1 MFLRTKE
8 VKGNS
13 YLYAVEN
20 KWRKTKGVKQKVKKY
35 LGRVH
40 TFRESKKKVEF
51 EEYLDNNESDRIVS
65 DLVRWELYKKGFSLE
80 EDGSM
85 KRKKLMINA
94 NKKRNVLEYNGR
106 PFSIKSGEGF
116 LNNFS
121 INAIM
126 RYKLNVGGEWEGDID
141 KRKVGMKL
149 ARMFVDGGIKVPKN
163 VFVSLFEKK
172 FLD

>member
-20 KWRKTKGVKQKVKKY
+20 TWKKKKGVKQKVKKY

-51 EEYLDNNESDRIVS
+51 EEFLDLHYNFKFEEYLENNEPDRIVS

-80 EDGSM
+80 KDGRM
-85 KRKKLMINA
+85 KKRKLIVNTN
-94 NKKRNVLEYNGR
+94 NKRKVFSYNGK
-106 PFSIKSGEGF
+106 PFSIKSSEGF
-116 LNNFS
+116 LNNLSIFLFS
-121 INAIM
+121 
-126 RYKLNVGGEWEGDID
+126 
-141 KRKVGMKL
+141 
-149 ARMFVDGGIKVPKN
+149 F
-163 VFVSLFEKK
+163 
-172 FLD
+172 